1 MVEMLKK
8 LDQIIALLETLT
20 VQAKPKLVGEE
31 CPECDSQNLEQTGSF
46 GSPRTTCLNCGV
58 SFSTARSKEHFNG

>member
-1 MVEMLKK
+1 MAELFKK
-8 LDQIIALLETLT
+8 LDRIIALLETL
-20 VQAKPKLVGEE
+20 QATPKLVGEE
-31 CPECDSQNLEQTGSF
+31 CPECESQNLEQTGSF